1 MSKLKMHSPD
11 LTAANIDRLA
21 ALFPNCVT
29 ESADEKGQLRKSID
43 FDLLRQELSGAVVEG
58 LVERYT
64 LNWPG
69 KREAIVAANTPVYK
83 TLRPC
88 EAESVDFDTTRNLYI
103 EGDNLEVLKL
113 LQETYLGKV
122 KMIYI
127 DPPYNTGN
135 DFIYDDDFAED
146 VETDLIR
153 SAQKDAAGGRLVANT
168 ESNGRF
174 HSDWLSMM
182 YPRLKLACDLLCE
195 DGVIF
200 ISIDDHEVHNLRKIC
215 DEIFGATN
223 FIASLAVQLNPRGR
237 HLDMYV
243 AKTHET
249 VLIYAK
255 DANEPSTM
263 SGIQKTGDMLAEY
276 NLQDRRGKYR
286 LLGLRNRNQAFN
298 PQTRPKLYF
307 PLYVNP
313 RTKTVS
319 TDKYSSFTD
328 EVWPV
333 ASDETPTCWTWGKL
347 KVNAENQLL
356 TAEQTEGEWRIYR
369 KDYLVTEAG
378 STATTLIKS
387 LWTDKEITND
397 NGRTSIKSLFGRA
410 VMDFPKSVGL
420 VQKCI
425 NTAPQNR
432 DTIVMDFFSGSATTA
447 HAVMQ
452 LNAEDGGNRRFIMV
466 QLPEVCDEKSE
477 AFKAGYKNIC
487 EIGKERIRRAGRK
500 IKEENATNAPN
511 LDVGF
516 RVFKVDSS
524 NMKDVYYTPDA
535 TEQSKLDLFADAI
548 KEDRTAED
556 LLFQV
561 FLECGL
567 DLALPVAK
575 EKVEGKT
582 VFVVDQ
588 NVLVACFASDI
599 PESLIRELAKRKP
612 LKAVFLDRSFAKDS
626 TKLNV
631 TQIFKQLSPATE
643 VKTL

>member
-11 LTAANIDRLA
+11 LTVANIDKLA

-29 ESADEKGQLRKSID
+29 ESADDKGQLHRAID

-58 LVERYT
+58 PVERYT

-69 KREAIVAANTPVYK
+69 KREAIVAANTPVYE

-88 EAESVDFDTTRNLYI
+88 EAESVNFATTKNLYI

-146 VETDLIR
+146 VEADLLK
-153 SAQKDAAGGRLVANT
+153 SSQKDESGGRLVANP

-182 YPRLKLACDLLCE
+182 YPRLKLARDLLCE

-200 ISIDDHEVHNLRKIC
+200 ISIDDHEVHNLRRIC
-215 DEIFGATN
+215 DEVFGERN
-223 FIASLAVQLNPRGR
+223 FLASIIWQKRTSPDMRKVLSEGHEYIVGYCRNSLEHCVFSLPLSEKDKAIYKNPDNDPRGPWVSSDFTAQGYR
-237 HLDMYV
+237 PNQMYSITTPSGKVYQPPHGTCWKNIESEYRSQLDEGRFWFGKDGCGIPRR
-243 AKTHET
+243 KTYISERTSRNLWTWWPNAEVGHTQEAT
-249 VLIYAK
+249 K
-255 DANEPSTM
+255 E
-263 SGIQKTGDMLAEY
+263 QKTLFSASSVFDY
-276 NLQDRRGKYR
+276 PKPVK
-286 LLGLRNRNQAFN
+286 LLKR
-298 PQTRPKLYF
+298 
-307 PLYVNP
+307 
-313 RTKTVS
+313 
-319 TDKYSSFTD
+319 
-328 EVWPV
+328 
-333 ASDETPTCWTWGKL
+333 
-347 KVNAENQLL
+347 
-356 TAEQTEGEWRIYR
+356 
-369 KDYLVTEAG
+369 LVTI
-378 STATTLIKS
+378 STQ
-387 LWTDKEITND
+387 TND
-397 NGRTSIKSLFGRA
+397 
-410 VMDFPKSVGL
+410 L
-420 VQKCI
+420 VL
-425 NTAPQNR
+425 
-432 DTIVMDFFSGSATTA
+432 DFFSGSATTA
-447 HAVMQ
+447 DAVMQ

-487 EIGKERIRRAGRK
+487 EIGKERIRRAGQK
-500 IKEENATNAPN
+500 IKEANATNAPN

-524 NMKDVYYTPDA
+524 NMKGVYYTPDA
-535 TEQSKLDLFADAI
+535 TEQAALDLFADAI

-561 FLECGL
+561 FLTCGL
-567 DLALPVAK
+567 DLALPVSK
-575 EKVEGKT
+575 ETIADKT
-582 VFVVDQ
+582 VFAVDQ
-588 NVLVACFASDI
+588 NVLVACFAADI
-599 PESLIRELAKRKP
+599 PESLIRTLAQRKP

-631 TQIFKQLSPATE
+631 TQIFKQLSPGTE
-643 VKTL
+643 VMTL

>member
-1 MSKLKMHSPD
+1 MSTLKLHSPD

-29 ESADEKGQLRKSID
+29 ESRDDKGQRRKAVD

-58 LVERYT
+58 PVERYT

-69 KREAIVAANTPVYK
+69 KRKAIVEANKPVYE

-88 EAESVDFDTTRNLYI
+88 EAESVNFATTKNLYI
-103 EGDNLEVLKL
+103 EGDNLKVLKL
-113 LQETYLGKV
+113 LQETYLGKI

-146 VETDLIR
+146 VETDLIK
-153 SAQKDAAGGRLVANT
+153 SSQKDAAGGRLVANL

-182 YPRLKLACDLLCE
+182 YPRLKLARDLLRE

-200 ISIDDHEVHNLRKIC
+200 ISIDDSEIHNLRKLC
-215 DEIFGATN
+215 DETLGATN
-223 FIASLAVQLNPRGR
+223 FVGIFCRKTKSGGGSASDFCAIE
-237 HLDMYV
+237 HDYV
-243 AKTHET
+243 MA
-249 VLIYAK
+249 YAK
-255 DANEPSTM
+255 ATRNISPLICNFSDSYLERYKEHDDIGPFFWDTMQRSST
-263 SGIQKTGDMLAEY
+263 KTRPYLIKAPDGTLLEGKWFRSEETFKKDLINGEVRFLKKADGWSVQFKQRLADGKKLRTILEESDLTD
-276 NLQDRRGKYR
+276 NKYR
-286 LLGLRNRNQAFN
+286 SLSQELENIVKCTLGHPPKPVELL
-298 PQTRPKLYF
+298 
-307 PLYVNP
+307 
-313 RTKTVS
+313 KTLV
-319 TDKYSSFTD
+319 F
-328 EVWPV
+328 
-333 ASDETPTCWTWGKL
+333 ALCN
-347 KVNAENQLL
+347 KVGRE
-356 TAEQTEGEWRIYR
+356 
-369 KDYLVTEAG
+369 
-378 STATTLIKS
+378 
-387 LWTDKEITND
+387 EI
-397 NGRTSIKSLFGRA
+397 IL
-410 VMDFPKSVGL
+410 
-420 VQKCI
+420 
-425 NTAPQNR
+425 
-432 DTIVMDFFSGSATTA
+432 DFFSGSATTA

-452 LNAEDGGNRRFIMV
+452 LNAEDNGDRRFIMI

-487 EIGKERIRRAGRK
+487 EIGKERIRRAAQK

-561 FLECGL
+561 FLDCGL

-575 EKVEGKT
+575 EKVAGKT

-599 PESLIRELAKRKP
+599 SEPLIRELAKRKP
-612 LKAVFLDRSFAKDS
+612 RKAIFLDRSFAKDS

-631 TQIFKQLSPATE
+631 TQIFKQLSPNTK

>member
-1 MSKLKMHSPD
+1 MLKLKMHSPD

-29 ESADEKGQLRKSID
+29 EARDEKGQLRRAVD
-43 FDLLRQELSGAVVEG
+43 FDLLRQELSGELVEG
-58 LVERYT
+58 PVERYT

-69 KREAIVAANTPVYK
+69 KRESMVAANSPVYK

-88 EAESVDFDTTRNLYI
+88 EAESVDFATTKNLCI

-146 VETDLIR
+146 VETDLVK
-153 SAQKDAAGGRLVANT
+153 SAQKDESGGRLVTNT

-182 YPRLKLACDLLCE
+182 YPRLKLARDLLRE
-195 DGVIF
+195 NGVIF
-200 ISIDDHEVHNLRKIC
+200 ISIDDNEVHNLRKIC
-215 DEIFGATN
+215 DEVFGATN
-223 FIASLAVQLNPRGR
+223 FVCAIVWQKIHSTKNDAKYLSVNHEYLLVYSKNIASYSVGLLPRTEEMNARYSNPDNDPRGEWQSGD
-237 HLDMYV
+237 LV
-243 AKTHET
+243 ASGERKNGHYD
-249 VLIYAK
+249 VVS
-255 DANEPSTM
+255 PSTGKKFDVEQGKHWVYSEDNM
-263 SGIQKTGDMLAEY
+263 KALIEDNQLWFGVTG
-276 NLQDRRGKYR
+276 NS
-286 LLGLRNRNQAFN
+286 
-298 PQTRPKLYF
+298 F
-307 PLYVNP
+307 PRKKRFLSEVQQG
-313 RTKTVS
+313 RTANTLWLS
-319 TDKYSSFTD
+319 D
-328 EVWPV
+328 EV
-333 ASDETPTCWTWGKL
+333 GH
-347 KVNAENQLL
+347 NQ
-356 TAEQTEGEWRIYR
+356 TAAREIKALFAGE
-369 KDYLVTEAG
+369 
-378 STATTLIKS
+378 KS
-387 LWTDKEITND
+387 
-397 NGRTSIKSLFGRA
+397 F
-410 VMDFPKSVGL
+410 DFPKPVTYLRQMLLISE
-420 VQKCI
+420 
-425 NTAPQNR
+425 TQN
-432 DTIVMDFFSGSATTA
+432 DIILDFFSGSATTA

-466 QLPEVCDEKSE
+466 QLPEMCDEKTE

-524 NMKDVYYTPDA
+524 NMKDVYYTPDQM
-535 TEQSKLDLFADAI
+535 EQAKLDLFADAI

-561 FLECGL
+561 FLDCGL

-575 EKVEGKT
+575 EKVGGRT

-588 NVLVACFASDI
+588 NVLVACFGSDI
-599 PESLIRELAKRKP
+599 P
-612 LKAVFLDRSFAKDS
+612 
-626 TKLNV
+626 
-631 TQIFKQLSPATE
+631 
-643 VKTL
+643 

>member
-29 ESADEKGQLRKSID
+29 ESRDDKGQLRHAVD
-43 FDLLRQELSGAVVEG
+43 FDLLRQELSGDIVEG
-58 LVERYT
+58 PVERYT

-88 EAESVDFDTTRNLYI
+88 EAESVDFDTTKNLYI

-153 SAQKDAAGGRLVANT
+153 SAQKDASGGRLVANP

-182 YPRLKLACDLLCE
+182 YPRLKLARDLLSE

-200 ISIDDHEVHNLRKIC
+200 ISIDDNEIHNLRKLC
-215 DEIFGATN
+215 DELFGVKSFVSNLVWQSRTS
-223 FIASLAVQLNPRGR
+223 IS
-237 HLDMYV
+237 DD
-243 AKTHET
+243 HEISMNHNHT
-249 VLIYAK
+249 LIYAK
-255 DANEPSTM
+255 NREALVFLGEPLNE
-263 SGIQKTGDMLAEY
+263 AEY
-276 NLQDRRGKYR
+276 
-286 LLGLRNRNQAFN
+286 
-298 PQTRPKLYF
+298 
-307 PLYVNP
+307 
-313 RTKTVS
+313 
-319 TDKYSSFTD
+319 
-328 EVWPV
+328 
-333 ASDETPTCWTWGKL
+333 
-347 KVNAENQLL
+347 
-356 TAEQTEGEWRIYR
+356 
-369 KDYLVTEAG
+369 
-378 STATTLIKS
+378 
-387 LWTDKEITND
+387 
-397 NGRTSIKSLFGRA
+397 
-410 VMDFPKSVGL
+410 
-420 VQKCI
+420 
-425 NTAPQNR
+425 QNR
-432 DTIVMDFFSGSATTA
+432 DNDPRGPWKLVPLDANKPGGNTRYPILNSRTGFHYLPPEGRSWAINPTEYNKLLSDNRIAFGISGDSAPKRKLFLYERLANGDTRTPSSLLLNCGTTKDGSEEVATLLGQKKVFSYPKPSRLLAKLIQFGTSPSKDQTILDFFSGSATTA

-477 AFKAGYKNIC
+477 AFKVGYKNIC
-487 EIGKERIRRAGRK
+487 EIGKERIRRAGQK

-535 TEQSKLDLFADAI
+535 LEQSKLDLFADAI

-561 FLECGL
+561 FLDCGI

-575 EKVEGKT
+575 EKMGGKT

-631 TQIFKQLSPATE
+631 TQIFKQLAPGTE
-643 VKTL
+643 VRTI